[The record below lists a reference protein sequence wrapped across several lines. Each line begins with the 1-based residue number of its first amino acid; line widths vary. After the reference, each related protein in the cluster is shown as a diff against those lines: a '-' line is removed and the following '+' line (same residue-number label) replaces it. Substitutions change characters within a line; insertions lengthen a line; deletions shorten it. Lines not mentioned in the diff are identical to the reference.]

1 MARKR
6 LTTGFT
12 LIELMIVVAIIAV
25 LAAIAIPAYQVYV
38 AKSQA
43 TAALDEISPGR
54 TAYETLVNQGSI
66 SNGNYVD
73 VGNLGLP
80 TDTPRC
86 AITATAPASGQGSIT
101 CLIKGTPL
109 VQDRHIDLIRDT
121 SGNWSCSSNLDP
133 RYTPI
138 SCTTN

>member
-43 TAALDEISPGR
+43 TAALGEISPGR

-86 AITATAPASGQGSIT
+86 TITATAPVSGPGSIT
-101 CLIKGTPL
+101 CQIKGVST
-109 VQDRHIDLIRDT
+109 VQDKHINLARDS
-121 SGNWSCSSNLDP
+121 SGDWSCNSDLDP
-133 RYTPI
+133 KYTPI
-138 SCTTN
+138 SCTKN